1 MAVDPSKYQIYAEK
15 DLNRAQID
23 WGTVGK
29 TLSDGLISIAKD
41 REARKQQIADDTVD
55 AMNKL
60 SEVPDVNNQTLSKMI
75 IDGSDQSKQ
84 ELQTRMDLVRR
95 GIIKP
100 KDYKLFMNAQKIYF
114 NNIQLRRRLDPHIC
128 WNRRYKCN

>member
-29 TLSDGLISIAKD
+29 TLSDGLITIAKE
-41 REARKQQIADDTVD
+41 REAKKQQIADDTVD

-84 ELQTRMDLVRR
+84 ELQARMDLVRR

-100 KDYKLFMNAQKIYF
+100 KDYKL
-114 NNIQLRRRLDPHIC
+114 L
-128 WNRRYKCN
+128 